1 MAQNLLL
8 VFCKN
13 PQLGKVKTRLANGI
27 GDKNAL
33 KIYQR
38 LLEKTAAVLA
48 QLNCDITIYYS
59 QSIIDDDVFSA
70 TAKEKKVQYG
80 EDLGARMANAFQNG
94 LDTHEKVVIIGTDLW
109 TLEAQDIE
117 KAFAALENFTAVLGP
132 SQDGGYYLLGL
143 TRFIPELFQKKAWGT
158 DEVLSKTKTNL
169 KAEKLFLLSEK
180 NDIDTLDD
188 LKQQID
194 ESKAF
199 MNSKGIDSIDFGII
213 LGTGLGDLVNELD
226 VEQEIPYAAIPHFPN
241 TTMEFHHARL
251 LYGNLCG
258 KKVLVFEGRFH
269 AYEGL
274 SYFQI
279 TYPIRLMHSVGI
291 KKVIISNA
299 AGAIN
304 LNFKKG
310 EVMLIEDHINLQGG
324 SPLAEKGVE
333 TLGPRFVDMSAP
345 YASTLCKC
353 IKEIAINNDITL
365 HAGVYA
371 AVVGPQL
378 ETKAEYR
385 YLRQIGADA
394 VGMSTVPEVIV
405 ANQLN
410 MDCIAFSVLTDE
422 CDPANLKPIDIEDIM
437 ASAKKAEQSLIILV
451 KNLLSSQQ

>member
-1 MAQNLLL
+1 MH
-8 VFCKN
+8 
-13 PQLGKVKTRLANGI
+13 T
-27 GDKNAL
+27 
-33 KIYQR
+33 
-38 LLEKTAAVLA
+38 
-48 QLNCDITIYYS
+48 
-59 QSIIDDDVFSA
+59 
-70 TAKEKKVQYG
+70 
-80 EDLGARMANAFQNG
+80 
-94 LDTHEKVVIIGTDLW
+94 
-109 TLEAQDIE
+109 
-117 KAFAALENFTAVLGP
+117 
-132 SQDGGYYLLGL
+132 
-143 TRFIPELFQKKAWGT
+143 
-158 DEVLSKTKTNL
+158 
-169 KAEKLFLLSEK
+169 
-180 NDIDTLDD
+180 

-194 ESKAF
+194 ESQAF
-199 MNSKGIDSIDFGII
+199 LNSKGIDSIDFGII

-226 VEQEIPYAAIPHFPN
+226 VEQEFPYAAIPHFPN

-345 YASTLCKC
+345 YASTLCKQV
-353 IKEIAINNDITL
+353 KEIATNNDITL
-365 HAGVYA
+365 HTGVYA

>member
-1 MAQNLLL
+1 MH
-8 VFCKN
+8 
-13 PQLGKVKTRLANGI
+13 T
-27 GDKNAL
+27 
-33 KIYQR
+33 
-38 LLEKTAAVLA
+38 
-48 QLNCDITIYYS
+48 
-59 QSIIDDDVFSA
+59 
-70 TAKEKKVQYG
+70 
-80 EDLGARMANAFQNG
+80 
-94 LDTHEKVVIIGTDLW
+94 
-109 TLEAQDIE
+109 
-117 KAFAALENFTAVLGP
+117 
-132 SQDGGYYLLGL
+132 
-143 TRFIPELFQKKAWGT
+143 
-158 DEVLSKTKTNL
+158 
-169 KAEKLFLLSEK
+169 
-180 NDIDTLDD
+180 

-194 ESKAF
+194 ESQAF
-199 MNSKGIDSIDFGII
+199 LNSKGIDSIDFGII
-213 LGTGLGDLVNELD
+213 LGTGLSDLVNELD
-226 VEQEIPYAAIPHFPN
+226 IEQEIPYAAIPHFPN

-279 TYPIRLMHSVGI
+279 TYPIRLMHSVSI

-345 YASTLCKC
+345 YASTLCKQV
-353 IKEIAINNDITL
+353 KEIATNNDITL

-451 KNLLSSQQ
+451 KNLLSLQQ